1 MSPRAACRLEELG
14 FTAVYDYVGGI
25 ADWKGA
31 GLPIE
36 GTADGRPRIADATR
50 ADVPTCRPDQ
60 SVEAALS
67 DAAAAGWEMCVV
79 VDCDGVVVGRLRS
92 DVTHRDGHLVAEV
105 MEPGPATVRP
115 DGLLHP
121 LVDRMD
127 RKEVSDVLATTP
139 EGRLIGVLVLDEA
152 KRLLAGEPPKQIWRN
167 CDGCPGRWA
176 GTKETD
182 ATDTDAERR

>member
-1 MSPRAACRLEELG
+1 MSSRAACRLEELG
-14 FTAVYDYVGGI
+14 FTEVYDYVGGI
-25 ADWKGA
+25 ADWKAA

-36 GTADGRPRIADATR
+36 GTTDARPRIADATR
-50 ADVPTCRPDQ
+50 GDVPTCRPDQ
-60 SVEAALS
+60 SVDSALS

-92 DVTHRDGHLVAEV
+92 DGSDQDGQLVADV

-127 RKEVSDVLATTP
+127 RREVADVLATTP
-139 EGRLIGVLVLDEA
+139 EGRLIGVLVLEEA
-152 KRLLAGEPPKQIWRN
+152 KRLLAGEPPERIWRD

-176 GTKETD
+176 ESR
-182 ATDTDAERR
+182 A